1 MKTPIDATL
10 IGDSV
15 LRDWLRCDV
24 ASLGAIFVKNLP
36 TMWRTIKGMFKTQS
50 PIKTFIPG
58 GLIAN
63 IVSNP

>member
-10 IGDSV
+10 IGDST

-24 ASLGAIFVKNLP
+24 ASLGAIFVKNLSK
-36 TMWRTIKGMFKTQS
+36 MWRTKAMFKTQS